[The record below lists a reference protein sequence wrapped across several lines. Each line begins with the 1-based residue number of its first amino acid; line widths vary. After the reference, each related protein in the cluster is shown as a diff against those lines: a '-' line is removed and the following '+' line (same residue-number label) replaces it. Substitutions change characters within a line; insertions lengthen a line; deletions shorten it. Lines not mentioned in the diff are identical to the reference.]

1 MILSGVMH
9 MKRVIKNPFV
19 FGVLALMGALLFMGL
34 ASSLA
39 QNASPDRQ
47 STVHAVLEVLLLVL
61 YVLAV
66 KKFLGPGFELGIRT
80 TRLGSGLKLL
90 VSFFPAVLVNFYG
103 FLQAAATM
111 PPAVTGA
118 DIPAALLP
126 ALLQGIR
133 PGITEELV
141 FRVLLMGSF
150 LHLAAGRPWR
160 IWGAAVFSS
169 AIFGLMHLNNLNSGQ
184 PLDTTLIQVM
194 YSFSIGMLFAAVYAR
209 TRNILPAMLLHAL
222 VDTVVS
228 LKLALFIF
236 PSQEDSSS
244 GDLILYVLLSLLWLG
259 SGVYL
264 LRGSRHPR
272 ILELWDSSR
281 DA

>member
-1 MILSGVMH
+1 

-19 FGVLALMGALLFMGL
+19 FGVLALTGALLLMGL

-47 STVHAVLEVLLLVL
+47 RTVHAILEILLLGL

-66 KKFLGPGFELGIRT
+66 KKFLGPGFDLGIRT
-80 TRLGSGLKLL
+80 ARLGSGLKML
-90 VSFFPAVLVNFYG
+90 VSFFPAVLVNLYG
-103 FLQAAATM
+103 FLQAAVTLS
-111 PPAVTGA
+111 PAVTGA
-118 DIPAALLP
+118 EIPAALLP

-169 AIFGLMHLNNLNSGQ
+169 AIFGLMHLNNLSTGQ

-209 TRNILPAMLLHAL
+209 TRNILPAMLLHAM

-228 LKLALFIF
+228 LKMALFVF
-236 PSQEDSSS
+236 PPQEGGASE
-244 GDLILYVLLSLLWLG
+244 GILLYVLLSLLWLG
-259 SGVYL
+259 SGLYL
-264 LRGSRHPR
+264 LRGSRHPQ
-272 ILELWDSSR
+272 ILALWGP
-281 DA
+281 AAPCPEVPQEAM